1 MKSNLCIVLLLSL
14 ITGCTC
20 SSSPSAKSPSA
31 IQEPD
36 SLALRTAKQELTSP
50 GQSLHD
56 RLDYRIV
63 EKDCCWIVTVSNLS
77 GRQPKGQAYF
87 PGDAVMVLIS
97 KEGKTLEYKG
107 VR

>member
-1 MKSNLCIVLLLSL
+1 MKSNICIVLLLSL
-14 ITGCTC
+14 IAGCTY
-20 SSSPSAKSPSA
+20 SSPPSAKSPSA

-36 SLALRTAKQELTSP
+36 SLPLRTAKQELTSR

-63 EKDCCWIVTVSNLS
+63 EKDWGWIVIVGNLS
-77 GRQPKGQAYF
+77 GRQPKGQAYI

-107 VR
+107 LP

>member
-1 MKSNLCIVLLLSL
+1 MKSNICIVLLLSL
-14 ITGCTC
+14 IAGCTY
-20 SSSPSAKSPSA
+20 SSPPSAKSPSA
-31 IQEPD
+31 IQERE
-36 SLALRTAKQELTSP
+36 SLPLRTAKQELTSR

-63 EKDCCWIVTVSNLS
+63 EKDWGWIVIVGNLS
-77 GRQPKGQAYF
+77 GRQPKGQAYI

-107 VR
+107 LP

>member
-20 SSSPSAKSPSA
+20 SSPPSAKSPSA

-36 SLALRTAKQELTSP
+36 SLPLRTAKQELTSR

-63 EKDCCWIVTVSNLS
+63 EKDWGWIVTVSNLS
-77 GRQPKGQAYF
+77 GRQPKGQASF

-107 VR
+107 LP